1 MNYDSIWEE
10 FLKIINTK
18 VTPIVF
24 NAWFNGT
31 TLKDIKDGV
40 ARIIV
45 PYNAVKTPFLG
56 YYDTVIDILNKITNC
71 VNDMKL
77 YLISEY
83 EEIEKEEMRSNINEN
98 NSINTLN
105 TEVINNNVDEEP
117 ETYITFNNLRKEY
130 TFDNFVV
137 GDSNRLAWMSA
148 LQVAERP
155 AVVYNP
161 LFIYGRSG
169 LGKTHLMHAI
179 GNYIV
184 ENSNKKVLYVTTED
198 FIQEF
203 INITKK
209 DKNKEENMEYIDFF
223 KKKYR
228 DIDVLMI
235 DDIQFLEKAN
245 KTQDEFANT
254 FNSLYYNQK
263 QIIITSDKSAND
275 IKNLEDRLKTR
286 FNWGLT
292 VCIDPPE
299 FELKVSIIKKKIED
313 ESLYFNI
320 SDDLIKLIATY
331 CGNDVRNIEGSIRRI
346 EAYCAMMSIK
356 ELNASVIEDALSD
369 YTTNRDY
376 SSNNVYKI
384 QYEVSKYFKLDEK
397 DLKGKKRRK
406 DICFAREIAM
416 YLCRIML
423 DETLEEIGQEF
434 GGKNHATVIH
444 AVNKIEHE
452 SKVNSQLNV
461 IINDL
466 KNNINV
472 SKR

>member
-1 MNYDSIWEE
+1 MNYDSIWEK
-10 FLKIINTK
+10 FLDLIQTK
-18 VTPIVF
+18 VTPVVY
-24 NAWFNGT
+24 NAWFFGT
-31 TLKDIKDGV
+31 KLMDIKDGT

-45 PYNAVKTPFLG
+45 PYNAVKKPFLG
-56 YYDTVIDILNKITNC
+56 YYDMIIDLLSQITSN
-71 VNDMKL
+71 VNDMKV
-77 YLISEY
+77 YLLSEY
-83 EEIEKEEMRSNINEN
+83 EEIIMEERVNSEIINVESNKLEKSQEMIKSDEKEE
-98 NSINTLN
+98 
-105 TEVINNNVDEEP
+105 
-117 ETYITFNNLRKEY
+117 YIAYNNLIKEY
-130 TFDNFVV
+130 TFDSFVV
-137 GDSNRLAWMSA
+137 GDSNRLAWMSS
-148 LQVAERP
+148 LQVAEKP

-184 ENSNKKVLYVTTED
+184 ENSDKKVLYVTTED

-203 INITKK
+203 VNITKK

-263 QIIITSDKSAND
+263 QIIISSDTSPND
-275 IKNLEDRLKTR
+275 IKNLEDRLRTR

-299 FELKVSIIKKKIED
+299 FDLKVSIIKKKIENED
-313 ESLYFNI
+313 LYFNI
-320 SDDLIKLIATY
+320 GDDLIQLIATY

-346 EAYCAMMSIK
+346 EAYCAMMCIK
-356 ELNASVIEDALSD
+356 ELDASKIEEALSD

-376 SSNNVYKI
+376 SSNSVYKI
-384 QYEVSKYFKLDEK
+384 QYEVCKYFKIDEK

-406 DICFAREIAM
+406 DICFARDVAM
-416 YLCRIML
+416 YLCRLML
-423 DETLEEIGQEF
+423 DETFEEIGQEF
-434 GGKNHATVIH
+434 GGKNHATVMH
-444 AVNKIEHE
+444 SVKKIENDL
-452 SKVNSQLNV
+452 KGNSQLKI

-466 KNNINV
+466 QKNINV
-472 SKR
+472 NRR